1 LDYTSDMADFTL
13 YAETLWISPY
23 VFSSLVAL
31 REKNATFDV
40 SEVALIDGANRH
52 SDYHTPSVTGRVPSI
67 DHGGFRLAESSA
79 IAEYLEEVLPP
90 PAGARLF
97 PASLR
102 DRARARQIMAWLRSD
117 LAALRDDR
125 STVTMFY
132 RFHLQPL
139 SGQAQRDAERLLRVA
154 EQLVPPS
161 GGPLFGEWSLVD
173 AELAFM
179 LHRLIL
185 NGDPVPEGVAE
196 YAKAQWTR
204 PSVREF
210 AEHARPGMVP
220 ASYWV
225 FSGTPQPK
233 VA

>member
-1 LDYTSDMADFTL
+1 MADFTL

-23 VFSSLVAL
+23 VFSSHVAL
-31 REKNATFDV
+31 REKKAAFDV
-40 SEVALIDGANRH
+40 AEVALIDGANR
-52 SDYHTPSVTGRVPSI
+52 DPGYETPSVTGRVPSL

-90 PAGARLF
+90 PAHRRLLP
-97 PASLR
+97 PATR
-102 DRARARQIMAWLRSD
+102 DRARARQVMAWLRTD

-132 RFHLQPL
+132 RFELQPL
-139 SGQAQRDAERLLRVA
+139 SGPAQRDAERLVRVA
-154 EQLVPPS
+154 GQLVPEG
-161 GGPLFGEWSLVD
+161 GGPLFGEWTLVD

-185 NGDPVPEGVAE
+185 NGDPVPGRVAD
-196 YAKAQWTR
+196 YARAQWAR

-210 AEHARPGMVP
+210 AEHARPGTVP

-225 FSGTPQPK
+225 HSGTPEPK
-233 VA
+233 VKRAG